1 MHPTQ
6 KPAAVSTPITN
17 PAAAPLNTDQRVVC
31 HCAGVSAGQ
40 IRRCAA
46 DQPGI
51 LMDVE
56 FDDKGDLDRDSFLTE
71 VKNGKQEVTATLP
84 PLGKKK

>member
-1 MHPTQ
+1 MHTL
-6 KPAAVSTPITN
+6 KIKAVDN
-17 PAAAPLNTDQRVVC
+17 
-31 HCAGVSAGQ
+31 
-40 IRRCAA
+40 
-46 DQPGI
+46 PGI

-71 VKNGKQEVTATLP
+71 VKNGKQEVVATIP